1 MSDVF
6 ISYSREDI
14 EKVKQIAAAVQG
26 EGYDLWWDKDLP
38 PHRSYGDVIQEKI
51 GGAKAV
57 IVVWS
62 ENSTKSEWVRAEA
75 DMARNQQK
83 LVQTSIDDGMPPL
96 PFNQIQFAS
105 LSDWGG
111 ERDHPA
117 WSRVLVSLVELVGAA
132 QRVAPPAASPVKP
145 SAPIPQTAP
154 KKNQLPLILS
164 LVAGAFVVL
173 LFLAVLLNN
182 ANTQPIAAE
191 ESSAPVAGATVPAT
205 PVQPQASAPA
215 PSAPAPTAGS
225 QCTDG
230 RDRHVVVAND
240 TQTTLF
246 RLYGSNVNRTD
257 WEEDVLGS
265 AVLNAG
271 QSINVNWDDGSCEC
285 MFDFKAV
292 FSDGTETVRRAFN
305 VCTESQWRI
314 VE

>member
-1 MSDVF
+1 M
-6 ISYSREDI
+6 
-14 EKVKQIAAAVQG
+14 
-26 EGYDLWWDKDLP
+26 WWDKDLP

-105 LSDWGG
+105 LSDWRG

-145 SAPIPQTAP
+145 NEPIPQVAP
-154 KKNQLPLILS
+154 KKNPVPLILS
-164 LVAGAFVVL
+164 LVVVAIVAII
-173 LFLAVLLNN
+173 FLSLMLKNG
-182 ANTQPIAAE
+182 NTQPIAAE
-191 ESSAPVAGATVPAT
+191 ESSAPVAVATIPVT
-205 PVQPQASAPA
+205 PVQPLTAPTAPA
-215 PSAPAPTAGS
+215 PAPAAGS
-225 QCTDG
+225 QCADG
-230 RDRHVVVAND
+230 RDRHVVVANA

-292 FSDGTETVRRAFN
+292 FADNSETVRRAFN

>member
-6 ISYSREDI
+6 ISYSRDDL
-14 EKVKQIAAAVQG
+14 EKVKQIAAAVQS

-83 LVQTSIDDGMPPL
+83 LVQTSIDDGQPPL

-105 LSDWGG
+105 LSDWRG

-117 WSRVLVSLVELVGAA
+117 WGRVLVSLVELVGAA
-132 QRVAPPAASPVKP
+132 TSVAPPAASPVKP
-145 SAPIPQTAP
+145 SAPIPQAEP
-154 KKNQLPLILS
+154 KKNQVPLILS
-164 LVAGAFVVL
+164 LVAVAFVAII
-173 LFLAVLLNN
+173 FLSLMLKNG
-182 ANTQPIAAE
+182 NTQPIAAE
-191 ESSAPVAGATVPAT
+191 ESSTPVAVATIPTAPVQPLAAPAAPAPVAG
-205 PVQPQASAPA
+205 
-215 PSAPAPTAGS
+215 S
-225 QCTDG
+225 QCADG
-230 RDRHVVVAND
+230 RDRHVVVANA

-292 FSDGTETVRRAFN
+292 FSDNSETVRRSFN